1 MKLYLWIWYNIVIIT
16 IKLQCVWVSAVKT
29 GALDMYDT
37 IFMSV
42 KRRGGGRAN
51 YCVQIVSANNF
62 NLDNA
67 YLLNFTRKILKNGW
81 MKGQDH

>member
-1 MKLYLWIWYNIVIIT
+1 
-16 IKLQCVWVSAVKT
+16 
-29 GALDMYDT
+29 MYDT

-42 KRRGGGRAN
+42 KRRGGRAN

-67 YLLNFTRKILKNGW
+67 YLLNFTRKILKNG
-81 MKGQDH
+81 